1 MTDLGKM
8 STKYGLQKKSQ
19 KIVNNILARKVSL
32 TELIIKILL

>member
-8 STKYGLQKKSQ
+8 STKSGLQKKSQ
-19 KIVNNILARKVSL
+19 KIANNILARKVSL